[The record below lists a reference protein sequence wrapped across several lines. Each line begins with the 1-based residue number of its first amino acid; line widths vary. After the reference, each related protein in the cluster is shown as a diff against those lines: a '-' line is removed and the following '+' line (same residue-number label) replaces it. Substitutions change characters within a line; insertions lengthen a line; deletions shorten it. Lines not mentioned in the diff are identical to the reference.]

1 MHPFLL
7 LLLLPSLHHGLE
19 FLGEILRP
27 SQFVGKVDVG
37 DLTFPERGLL
47 HLIGLF
53 IMPKL
58 F

>member
-7 LLLLPSLHHGLE
+7 LLFLPSLHHGLE
-19 FLGEILRP
+19 FLGEILGT

-37 DLTFPERGLL
+37 DLAFPEGGLF

-53 IMPKL
+53 MMPKL